1 MKQLFGLTI
10 TLILSVTFSMGQ
22 TNLQNDT
29 SLVFKINYHLQSFD
43 DTEDYQK
50 LLSSLNGLLKTTNLS
65 DTSNSYWIQSELKKY
80 KDPYRDLFGLQ
91 YSVKYKTVNFYK
103 LTLLEIIRT
112 RIKYQYIIKLA
123 YIGPDTLKES
133 TIKAI
138 YNIIAVKQSDGFYKF
153 RSMLGERTANWH
165 TTTVG
170 TITYIYKDKFDRELA
185 EKSNQFNI
193 DIAKKFNTKPIS
205 IIYYKCKNAIEL
217 FNIKGFDYNTMMYI
231 DTTGARVE
239 GDNTI
244 FAANNSEWYPHEF
257 VHFYTPTDVNSP
269 FQRIISEGYATY
281 LGGSGGKP
289 IEEALKTTNNFYKKY
304 PHRDIL
310 TDLENEYRING
321 NMEVI
326 YPIGRLIC
334 KLLDEKL
341 GFEGIKQIFN
351 DTDFYKAIERSL
363 GIKKENLSVFLKTEL
378 AKYK

>member
-1 MKQLFGLTI
+1 MLPGLLQNSQ
-10 TLILSVTFSMGQ
+10 LILG
-22 TNLQNDT
+22 
-29 SLVFKINYHLQSFD
+29 
-43 DTEDYQK
+43 
-50 LLSSLNGLLKTTNLS
+50 
-65 DTSNSYWIQSELKKY
+65 
-80 KDPYRDLFGLQ
+80 R
-91 YSVKYKTVNFYK
+91 YS
-103 LTLLEIIRT
+103 
-112 RIKYQYIIKLA
+112 
-123 YIGPDTLKES
+123 
-133 TIKAI
+133 
-138 YNIIAVKQSDGFYKF
+138 
-153 RSMLGERTANWH
+153 
-165 TTTVG
+165 
-170 TITYIYKDKFDRELA
+170 
-185 EKSNQFNI
+185 
-193 DIAKKFNTKPIS
+193 
-205 IIYYKCKNAIEL
+205 
-217 FNIKGFDYNTMMYI
+217 FDYNTMMYI